1 MSLHVKDFSSFFMF
15 YAGYGFIYNTPARCD
30 TGVDSPAGEWTIPY
44 ISLYLYRHEADMEYF
59 SP

>member
-1 MSLHVKDFSSFFMF
+1 MKDFSSFFMF